1 MKALVVLLAI
11 LFGVWLF
18 KRGQAQR
25 RAARRPP
32 PRQLKAQAMSACA
45 HCGVHVPESSL
56 VVGRSGRYCSAA
68 HRQEAEGG

>member
-18 KRGQAQR
+18 KRGQAKR
-25 RAARRPP
+25 RSPMPRA
-32 PRQLKAQAMSACA
+32 PRQLPPQTMAACA

-56 VVGRSGRYCSAA
+56 IAGRLGRYCSAA